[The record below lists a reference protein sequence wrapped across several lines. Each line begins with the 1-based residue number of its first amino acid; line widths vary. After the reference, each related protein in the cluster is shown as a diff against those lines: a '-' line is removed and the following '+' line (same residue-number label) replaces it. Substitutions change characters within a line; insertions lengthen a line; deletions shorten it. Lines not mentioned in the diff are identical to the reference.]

1 MQGHPGPEGAA
12 FNGAKGFPG
21 KSQADPQG
29 RVGNQQRFPGGGDGE
44 KVHVEVAGV
53 NLRGI
58 QDQQDAGGRGHICL
72 ACAPPPLRRGS
83 GIRY

>member
-44 KVHVEVAGV
+44 KGHVEAAGV
-53 NLRGI
+53 SLRGFRTSKT
-58 QDQQDAGGRGHICL
+58 QEDGAHPPG
-72 ACAPPPLRRGS
+72 ACTTHPQEGLGN
-83 GIRY
+83 